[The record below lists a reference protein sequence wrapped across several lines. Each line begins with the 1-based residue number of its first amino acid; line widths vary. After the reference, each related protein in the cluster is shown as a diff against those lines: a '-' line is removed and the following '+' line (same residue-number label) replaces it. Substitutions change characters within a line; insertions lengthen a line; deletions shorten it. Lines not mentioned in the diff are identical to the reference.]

1 MTPAAPQPAAAPVA
15 PPALGNPTKPVAA
28 SQVAEL
34 VAELAAITTRPWTLM
49 EVCGGQ
55 THAILRWG
63 LDQLLPPGLRL
74 LHGPGC
80 PVCVTPAETIDQ
92 ALALARRPEVI
103 LCSYGD
109 MLRVPGSA
117 ASADGGLGLLGARAG
132 GGDVRLLTS
141 PLQALDLARAEPRR
155 QVVFLAVGFETTAPA
170 TALLAQQARALGLAN
185 LSLLVAHARV
195 VPAMEAILAGVD
207 GPPIPGCGAPQP
219 FQPGLAPVAAG
230 RPGPGSWAQPQSHPP
245 GSQSPE
251 SRSPQSQLRS
261 PFEAAPP
268 APIPSQVP
276 GVQGF
281 LAAGHVA
288 AVLGTGELADLV
300 RRRQRPVVVT
310 GFEPAE
316 LLAGILRCV
325 QLLEAGT
332 PRLANAYGRVVR
344 PGGNR
349 AARALLEQVFVPVSM
364 PWRGLGPIGGG
375 GLALAPAYAQLD
387 ARRRFGLA
395 SPWTD
400 PPPGPA
406 RAPHGSA
413 PCQPGREPAPP
424 AAPTAAPPVP
434 PAPPADPCI
443 SGAILL
449 GRAIPPDCPA
459 FGGACS
465 PERPLGAP
473 MVSSEGACAAY
484 HRYRRPARGE
494 SSGGGLPQQPGFAAD
509 RAALPGS
516 PGGAEQAGGAEVS
529 ASPLPELVP
538 HG

>member
-1 MTPAAPQPAAAPVA
+1 MTPAVPSPAAPLALPASPTNLAAPVLPTNPVGPTTPAALIHQAA
-15 PPALGNPTKPVAA
+15 PPNSTALSQPPNPTNLGA
-28 SQVAEL
+28 SQVAVL

-80 PVCVTPAETIDQ
+80 PVCVTPAATIDQ
-92 ALALARRPEVI
+92 ALELARRPEVI

-117 ASADGGLGLLGARAG
+117 ASGDGGLGLLGARAG

-141 PLQALDLARAEPRR
+141 PLQALELAGAEPQR

-170 TALLAQQARALGLAN
+170 TALLAHQARALGLAN

-195 VPAMEAILAGVD
+195 APAMEAILAGAD
-207 GPPIPGCGAPQP
+207 DQPEPGVGVHQP
-219 FQPGLAPVAAG
+219 FQPGLVGHAEG
-230 RPGPGSWAQPQSHPP
+230 RPSPGSWAQPQLHP
-245 GSQSPE
+245 QLH
-251 SRSPQSQLRS
+251 PQD
-261 PFEAAPP
+261 
-268 APIPSQVP
+268 P

-288 AVLGTGELADLV
+288 AVLGTGELAELV

-332 PRLANAYGRVVR
+332 PQLANAYGRVVR
-344 PGGNR
+344 PEGNP
-349 AARALLEQVFVPVSM
+349 AARALLEQVFVPVAM
-364 PWRGLGPIGGG
+364 PWRGLGPIAGG

-395 SPWTD
+395 GPWAD
-400 PPPGPA
+400 LNPGPA
-406 RAPHGSA
+406 RAPHGSGA
-413 PCQPGREPAPP
+413 WQPGGEPPRP
-424 AAPTAAPPVP
+424 AAP
-434 PAPPADPCI
+434 PAPPPDPCL

-459 FGGACS
+459 FGGACT

-484 HRYRRPARGE
+484 YRYRP
-494 SSGGGLPQQPGFAAD
+494 
-509 RAALPGS
+509 
-516 PGGAEQAGGAEVS
+516 
-529 ASPLPELVP
+529 
-538 HG
+538 